1 MPRSPGST
9 RSFLLDN
16 NVYVAAIANPTR
28 RTGALRLILHLVADD
43 GVHLVGDTYQAEE
56 MARYTEVYHSE
67 TAVSL
72 LEALVAKTDFVEVEA
87 RYLRICREYVG
98 TIDLAD
104 VYHAAACLQTGST
117 LITDDRHF
125 DRIRDE
131 GIIKVWS
138 TKVAVNELLG
148 I

>member
-1 MPRSPGST
+1 
-9 RSFLLDN
+9 
-16 NVYVAAIANPTR
+16 
-28 RTGALRLILHLVADD
+28 VADD
-43 GVHLVGDTYQAEE
+43 GVWLLGDTYLAEE
-56 MARYTEVYHSE
+56 MARYTEVYPSE

-72 LEALVAKTDFVEVEA
+72 LEALAAKTEFVEVEA

-98 TIDLAD
+98 TLDLSD

-125 DRIRDE
+125 DGICDE
-131 GIIKVWS
+131 GIITVWS
-138 TKVAVNELLG
+138 TKVAIKELLG